1 MRKTLCILF
10 AFFAIF
16 FSNRASSQIGLQ
28 WIAAGIPSTNFYNG
42 EEYWGKVAVDDSGNV
57 YETSLNIGDSA
68 VFGSIILLNPRGGGY
83 QTLIVKTNP
92 SGGFVWGICTSI
104 SKCVPL
110 SIVPDKLGSLYVLG
124 AFNGPRLMVGNKLIS
139 KRIPVAT
146 NTYFLAKI
154 SPGGSVIWAKDV
166 GDYSVGS
173 YEYPVD
179 YDFSDVCRGGLGID
193 TLGDI
198 YVTGAFSDLHFH
210 VDSTIVT
217 NTDTIP
223 DPFWE
228 VYTFDFFLENL
239 DTSGKVRWIKSFGG
253 LGNDYSNLTAV
264 TEVGDVVIQGYV
276 GYDTVNFG
284 SAKLFNTGYLAWFS
298 HEGSLMKVV
307 DIGLQGSPIG
317 DMKSDPDNNVYLLG
331 DIGDS
336 VTMGPSTLLGQGGA
350 DMFIVKYDSSGSIA
364 WANSAGGSGQDIGYS
379 IALDSCRNIFVSGAM
394 AQGINM
400 TPGYTMSF
408 NGHLLKQPSD
418 SCCDPMFVAE
428 YDNSGNYQ
436 QSIAL
441 MTGGDDVNGIAV
453 DKKGNFYVGAD
464 YVSIQPWIIGKDTL
478 PTTLGS
484 EYAYIAKYQYDSIG
498 CRNYDWA
505 VSNVN
510 VLPRPTS
517 NDIEIYP
524 NPATNELTISSSFT
538 IKNVEITN
546 SVGQKVYAQ
555 NCNAKLVTANIAT
568 FPPGIYFIKIN
579 GTEVRKFVKQ

>member
-1 MRKTLCILF
+1 MRKTLLIFF
-10 AFFAIF
+10 AFLAIS

-28 WIAAGIPSTNFYNG
+28 WIAAGTPLGFYENT
-42 EEYWGKVAVDDSGNV
+42 EHWGKIAVDDSGNV
-57 YETSLNIGDSA
+57 YETSINFGDSA
-68 VFGSIILLNPRGGGY
+68 VFGPFTIRNPLNLRSQIIL
-83 QTLIVKTNP
+83 VKTNS
-92 SGGFVWGICTSI
+92 SGEFLWTVSTLNRNAM
-104 SKCVPL
+104 PL
-110 SIVPDKLGSLYVLG
+110 SICPDKYGNTYLLGIC
-124 AFNGPRLMVGNKLIS
+124 FGNYLQIGDKIINS
-139 KRIPVAT
+139 SFSIGRT
-146 NTYFLAKI
+146 YYFLAKI
-154 SPGGSVIWAKDV
+154 SSNGNVVWAKNA
-166 GDYSVGS
+166 GS
-173 YEYPVD
+173 YTYGD
-179 YDFSDVCRGGLGID
+179 NFDAAKGAMGID

-198 YVTGAFSDLHFH
+198 YVTGSFGDPHFQ
-210 VDSTIVT
+210 VDSTIVS

-223 DPFWE
+223 DPWFGL
-228 VYTFDFFLENL
+228 YTFDFFLENF